1 MQGEIGKWTESNVFF
16 LWLQDPQDHL
26 CTSVCS
32 NQVEA
37 EVIVHS
43 ERSDTGREKTEDGE
57 REHEVTTPS
66 GPSLSEGSYSPLS
79 SSSPPVG
86 EGEVEEAALQKLAPA
101 HSPASRPSIKPAA
114 NRNGTLRGPGEGT
127 VGSADSEPLR
137 DGGLTNGFHSPRE
150 TRCAP
155 RLERTESRDT
165 RHCVST
171 PEKSPAPFVSSGLV
185 HSSSAAHTYLCP

>member
-1 MQGEIGKWTESNVFF
+1 MDRNKRVVS
-16 LWLQDPQDHL
+16 LWLQDSQDRL

-43 ERSDTGREKTEDGE
+43 ERADSGREKTEDSE

-79 SSSPPVG
+79 LPSPPVG
-86 EGEVEEAALQKLAPA
+86 DVREEEVALQKLALAQSLP
-101 HSPASRPSIKPAA
+101 SRPSIKLLA
-114 NRNGTLRGPGEGT
+114 NRNGTLRGSGD
-127 VGSADSEPLR
+127 ADSAPQR
-137 DGGLTNGFHSPRE
+137 DAGLTNGFHSPRE

-155 RLERTESRDT
+155 RPDHTEGRDT

>member
-1 MQGEIGKWTESNVFF
+1 MCKKKRNSVS
-16 LWLQDPQDHL
+16 LWLQDSQDHL

-57 REHEVTTPS
+57 REHEVATPS

-79 SSSPPVG
+79 PSSPPA
-86 EGEVEEAALQKLAPA
+86 GEVEEEASLQELA
-101 HSPASRPSIKPAA
+101 HSLPSRPSIKLVA
-114 NRNGTLRGPGEGT
+114 NRNGTLRGSGDGT
-127 VGSADSEPLR
+127 GGSADSEPQR
-137 DGGLTNGFHSPRE
+137 EAGLTNGFHSPRE

-155 RLERTESRDT
+155 RPERTESRDT

-171 PEKSPAPFVSSGLV
+171 PDKSPAPFVSSGLV

>member
-1 MQGEIGKWTESNVFF
+1 M
-16 LWLQDPQDHL
+16 
-26 CTSVCS
+26 CS

-43 ERSDTGREKTEDGE
+43 ERSDTARGKAEDSE
-57 REHEVTTPS
+57 REHEVSTPS

-79 SSSPPVG
+79 PPSPPVG
-86 EGEVEEAALQKLAPA
+86 GQEEVALQKLSLPG
-101 HSPASRPSIKPAA
+101 RPSIKLVA
-114 NRNGTLRGPGEGT
+114 NRNGTLRGSGDGT
-127 VGSADSEPLR
+127 GIAASEPQR
-137 DGGLTNGFHSPRE
+137 DAGLTNGFHSPRE

-155 RLERTESRDT
+155 RPERTEGRDT
-165 RHCVST
+165 RHCIST